1 MKNLSIAM
9 VMLVL
14 IFSGSACAQIR
25 LNQVIKSGSSGQD
38 KGLSNDKIIKGLKEA
53 LSRGA
58 DLASG
63 RASQSDGFY
72 RNPLIKIPFPQE
84 ARQMEQTLRSVGMSK
99 QVDDFIRTLN
109 RAAEEAA
116 KKAAPVFI
124 GAITRMTVNDG
135 LGILRG
141 GDHAATNF
149 LKGATSSALAGE
161 FRPVVKEALQK
172 VEITRY
178 WSPLVKKYNQIPMVK
193 RMNPDL
199 EAYVTDRA
207 ISGLFSLIAEEE
219 AKIRK
224 DPAATANALI
234 QEVFGKK

>member
-1 MKNLSIAM
+1 MKNVSLS
-9 VMLVL
+9 L
-14 IFSGSACAQIR
+14 ILLFLIMSGSACAQIR
-25 LNQVIKSGSSGQD
+25 LNNIIKGGSSGQSQ
-38 KGLSNDKIIKGLKEA
+38 GLSNDKIIKGLKEA
-53 LSRGA
+53 LNRGA

-63 RASQSDGFY
+63 RASQLDGFY
-72 RNPLIKIPFPQE
+72 GNPLIKIPFPQE

-124 GAITRMTVNDG
+124 NAITRMTVSDG
-135 LGILRG
+135 LSILRG

-149 LKGATSSALAGE
+149 LQNATSVALAGE

-193 RMNPDL
+193 KMNPDL